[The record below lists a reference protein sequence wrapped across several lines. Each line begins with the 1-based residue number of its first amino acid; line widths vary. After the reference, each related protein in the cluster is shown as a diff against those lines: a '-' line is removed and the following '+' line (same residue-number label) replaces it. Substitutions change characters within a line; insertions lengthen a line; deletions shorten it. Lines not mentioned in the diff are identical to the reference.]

1 MMSLLPLFILLLEKM
16 ISVAKP
22 KLLLAPASSVI
33 AIGYVI
39 DLIFWK
45 LNQNHIVEL
54 AIQLYA
60 EGVDLEQEHDAA

>member
-1 MMSLLPLFILLLEKM
+1 M
-16 ISVAKP
+16 AKP

-39 DLIFWK
+39 DLIFWA
-45 LNQNHIVEL
+45 LNEKDIVEL